1 MTARHGELIGPG
13 AIRFERLLP
22 GPIERVWDYLT
33 QPELRRTWL
42 ADGPMELGRGGAVR
56 LVFRNDE
63 LNEHREAAP
72 ERYSGADA
80 GYDSGEHVR
89 APGVITACEP
99 PRLLAFTWEDP
110 GVVSEVSFELEPRG
124 EQVSLVLIH
133 RRLAGREM
141 LLSVAAGWHT
151 HLDFLGARL
160 SGAAPPLF
168 WSSHAAREG
177 EYESL
182 LTERGGPDDH
192 AALVGAGALRFER
205 SLPGP
210 VERVWDYLVKPEL
223 RRTWLADG
231 EMDLRVGGEIE
242 MVWRNE
248 EIGDRADSAPERY
261 LSLSGYR
268 CTGVVTACEPPRL
281 LAFTWDEPGSSSEI
295 RIELSEIEAAAGRTP
310 VRTQGQVRLV
320 LTHMRL
326 RSRGSVE
333 GTATGWHTHLDF
345 LRAQLEEGSALPSYW
360 SIHERYERLYRGWP
374 SEEDAVPTPQGH
386 GLLVALAGGGWKL
399 EFERRYRAPLAKV
412 WRAVTEPEG
421 LDAWYPAELRFEG
434 TVGGALTE
442 TFRAED
448 GSEAGVVRGRVTAYE
463 PPHLLAFEIEGD
475 PSSEHAVLHNPQSI
489 RIELRERENAGED
502 AGQDAGGDA
511 GEDARQTELRFTHFF
526 VAAELAISVAPG
538 WHYCLEFLA
547 AHLGEAPSPA
557 AGLDGEL
564 RAWYRTWLKRS

>member
-1 MTARHGELIGPG
+1 MTTRHGELIGPG

-33 QPELRRTWL
+33 QRELRRTWL
-42 ADGPMELGRGGAVR
+42 ADGPMELERGGAVR

-63 LNEHREAAP
+63 LNEHRETAP
-72 ERYSGADA
+72 ERYSGPDA

-110 GVVSEVSFELEPRG
+110 GVVSEVSFELEARG

-141 LLSVAAGWHT
+141 LVSVAAGWHT
-151 HLDFLGARL
+151 HLDFLDARL
-160 SGAAPPLF
+160 SGGEPPLF
-168 WSSHAAREG
+168 WGSHAAREG
-177 EYESL
+177 EYDTRL
-182 LTERGGPDDH
+182 DDRGGWNGH
-192 AALVGAGALRFER
+192 ADSVGTGALRFER

-231 EMDLRVGGEIE
+231 AMELRVGGEIE

-248 EIGDRADSAPERY
+248 EIGDRTESAPERY

-295 RIELSEIEAAAGRTP
+295 RIELSEIEAAAGLAS
-310 VRTQGQVRLV
+310 GQVRLI

-333 GTATGWHTHLDF
+333 GTATGWHTHLEF
-345 LRAQLEEGSALPSYW
+345 LRAQLEGGSALPSYW
-360 SIHERYERLYRGWP
+360 SVHERYERLYRGWP
-374 SEEDAVPTPQGH
+374 SEEDAVRPPEGH

-412 WRAVTEPEG
+412 WRAVTEPEW

-434 TVGGALTE
+434 AVGGALTE

-463 PPHLLAFEIEGD
+463 PPRLLAFEIEGD
-475 PSSEHAVLHNPQSI
+475 PGSEHAVLRNPQSI
-489 RIELRERENAGED
+489 RIELREGENAGED
-502 AGQDAGGDA
+502 AG
-511 GEDARQTELRFTHFF
+511 QTELRFTHFF
-526 VAAELAISVAPG
+526 AAAELATSVAPG

-557 AGLDGEL
+557 EGLDGEL
-564 RAWYRTWLKRS
+564 RAWYRAWLKRS